1 MVAKQLHHGA
11 LDRLGREI
19 VDGVRGVGSVVTL
32 AELEELFG
40 ISRTVAR
47 ESMRVLESLGMV
59 QSRRRVGIIVRP
71 RDDWNLLDQRVVQW
85 RLDGLDA
92 EQVWLELAEL
102 RGAVEPCAAA
112 LAAVYA
118 TPAEAGRL
126 AALADELAARHQ
138 AGEVA
143 TPAYAEADLAFHTLL
158 MRAGRNEMF
167 AVVAGIVRPVR
178 HSAEHLQAEAANTG
192 SPTALQQLAAAI
204 AAGDSEAARALSKR
218 HADRVLVA
226 VGAGVF
232 GQRPALQERVG
243 AVAAG

>member
-1 MVAKQLHHGA
+1 MRSKQLHHGA

-19 VDGVRGVGSVVTL
+19 VDGVRDVGSVVTL
-32 AELEELFG
+32 ADLEGLFG

-47 ESMRVLESLGMV
+47 ETMRVLESLGMV

-71 RDDWNLLDQRVVQW
+71 RAEWNLLDQRVVQW

-92 EQVWLELAEL
+92 DQVVLELAEL

-118 TPAEAGRL
+118 TPAEADRL
-126 AALADELAARHQ
+126 IALAEELAARFR
-138 AGEVA
+138 AGETGEA
-143 TPAYAEADLAFHTLL
+143 AYAEADLAFHTLL

-167 AVVAGIVRPVR
+167 AVAAEILRPVR
-178 HSAEHLQAEAANTG
+178 HTAEHLQAEAANAG
-192 SPTALQQLAAAI
+192 DPTLLHQLAAAV
-204 AAGDSEAARALSKR
+204 AAGDSEAARALSRR
-218 HADRVLVA
+218 HVDGVLAA

-232 GQRPALQERVG
+232 GQRPTLQERVG
-243 AVAAG
+243 ALAAG